1 MSYQHGVSVNE
12 APTSVITPVEAS
24 AGLPV
29 VFGTAPIN
37 LAKSLEY
44 VNKPILV
51 STYSEAVEKLG
62 YSDDWVSYTLCE
74 FMDSHFSKFNVA
86 PAVLVNVLDPDTHK
100 TSVPET
106 SIPHTN
112 KVSKIDEE
120 GVLLDSLV
128 VKLTSGGPEL
138 TKGTDYLAA
147 FDKSGKVVITALA
160 GGAITSSQTSLIVSY
175 DKLNPAEVINTDII
189 GGVDGSTGEYT
200 GLELVNKVF
209 PMFRLVPGQILAP
222 GWSHDPVVAA
232 VMKAKARKINGV
244 FNAMAVTDLDSSASG
259 AKQYTEAPAWKND
272 NNYTD
277 PLMIPC
283 WPKVSLGDKVY
294 HLSTQ
299 FAGVTC
305 KTDAENDDIPHVSPS
320 NKSLQADGAV
330 TADGKEVTLGQDQAA
345 YLNSQ
350 GIVTALNWIGGWKL
364 WGGQTAAYPAVT
376 DVKDSDIAVRRMF
389 NWIGNTIILT
399 YWHHVDRPTNRL
411 LTETVVDSLNIWLNG
426 LTARSALLGGR
437 VEFRRDE
444 NPDTD
449 LLNGIVRFH
458 VYLGGSPTA
467 REIDFTLEY
476 DVSYLQTLFAA

>member
-1 MSYQHGVSVNE
+1 VSYQHGVSVNE
-12 APTSVITPVEAS
+12 VPTSVISPVVAS

-44 VNKPILV
+44 VNKPVLV

-62 YSDDWVSYTLCE
+62 YSDDWESYTLCE
-74 FMDSHFSKFNVA
+74 FMDSHFSKFNMA
-86 PAVLVNVLDPDTHK
+86 PVVFVNVLDPATHK

-147 FDKSGKVVITALA
+147 FDENGKVVLTALT
-160 GGAITSSQTSLIVSY
+160 GGSIPGSQTSLVVSY
-175 DKLNPAEVINTDII
+175 DKLVPDAVTSTDII

-232 VMKAKARKINGV
+232 VMKAKASKINGV
-244 FNAMAVTDLDSSASG
+244 FNAIAVTDLDSSASG
-259 AKQYTEAPAWKND
+259 AKQYTDAPAWKND

-277 PLMIPC
+277 PSMVPC
-283 WPKVSLGDKVY
+283 WPKISLGDKEY

-305 KTDAENDDIPHVSPS
+305 KTDAENDDIPYISPS

-330 TADGKEVTLGQDQAA
+330 TAYGDEVSLGQDQAA
-345 YLNSQ
+345 YLNGQ

-364 WGGQTAAYPAVT
+364 WGNRTAAYPANS
-376 DVKDSDIAVRRMF
+376 DVKDSFISVRRMF
-389 NWIGNTIILT
+389 NWVGNTIVLT
-399 YWHHVDRPTNRL
+399 YWKHVDNPTNRRL
-411 LTETVVDSLNIWLNG
+411 IDTVVDSLNIWLNG
-426 LTARSALLGGR
+426 LTARGALLGGR

-458 VYLGGSPTA
+458 VYLASPTPA
-467 REIDFTLEY
+467 RAIEFTLEY
-476 DVSYLQTLFAA
+476 DVSYLQSLFAA